1 MVNFIH
7 IYITAAHAVCAFNC
21 LCVFFIIVL
30 MFFRSKDVEWVNF
43 LTTRFVD
50 DITNHLKIYHK
61 AKQRVKKNEGVKI
74 ALVYFVTH
82 NNQLLFVVSTA

>member
-7 IYITAAHAVCAFNC
+7 IYSSAAHAVCTFNC
-21 LCVFFIIVL
+21 LCVFYYYFNV
-30 MFFRSKDVEWVNF
+30 RSKDVEWVNF

-82 NNQLLFVVSTA
+82 NNQG